1 MAYVETTYTFGA
13 FPIIERI
20 SIMRIL
26 RISTRAVVLAAST
39 FAMQAAV
46 AQPPLQVEL
55 ITPISEF
62 TDKVAI
68 QVRNMFY
75 GRGTDVMN
83 LSDASHIAVAKV
95 TIQPK
100 AVFPWHTH
108 PGPVLITVVEGD
120 FVYVLA
126 DDCVNRWYGPGT
138 AVIDE
143 GFGNVHTAYNPS
155 QTEKTVVIATFLGV
169 PAGGPL
175 TILADGPDPG
185 ICPLPTP

>member
-1 MAYVETTYTFGA
+1 M
-13 FPIIERI
+13 RI
-20 SIMRIL
+20 SPIRTLAI
-26 RISTRAVVLAAST
+26 VLAASGCM
-39 FAMQAAV
+39 MQAAM
-46 AQPPLQVEL
+46 AQAPLQVEL

-62 TDKVAI
+62 TDDVAI
-68 QVRNMFY
+68 QIRNMFY
-75 GRGTDVMN
+75 GRGRDVMN
-83 LSDASHIAVAKV
+83 LSDASNIAVAKV

-108 PGPVLITVVEGD
+108 PGPVLVTVVEGD

-126 DDCVNRWYGPGT
+126 DDCVDRWYAVGT

-155 QTEKTVVIATFLGV
+155 ETEETVVIATFLGV

-185 ICPLPTP
+185 FCPLPTP

>member
-1 MAYVETTYTFGA
+1 
-13 FPIIERI
+13 
-20 SIMRIL
+20 MRT
-26 RISTRAVVLAAST
+26 STIRTLAMGIFALAAT
-39 FAMQAAV
+39 LQTAMAEDP
-46 AQPPLQVEL
+46 PPLKVDL

-62 TDKVAI
+62 TDDVSI
-68 QVRNMFY
+68 QVRNQFW

-83 LSDASHIAVAKV
+83 MADASNIVVARV

-126 DDCVNRWYGPGT
+126 DDCLDRWYPTGT

-155 QTEKTVVIATFLGV
+155 DSGETVVIATFLGV

-175 TILADGPDPG
+175 TIPDNGPDPG

>member
-1 MAYVETTYTFGA
+1 MWTSA
-13 FPIIERI
+13 IRN
-20 SIMRIL
+20 L
-26 RISTRAVVLAAST
+26 AVALAASACT
-39 FAMQAAV
+39 MQVAM
-46 AQPPLQVEL
+46 AQPLLQVEL

-62 TDKVAI
+62 TDNVAI
-68 QVRNMFY
+68 QVRNQFY
-75 GRGTDVMN
+75 SRGTDVMN
-83 LSDASHIAVAKV
+83 MSDASNIAVAKV

-126 DDCVNRWYGPGT
+126 DDCVDRWYPVGT

-155 QTEKTVVIATFLGV
+155 DAQETVVIATFLNV
-169 PAGGPL
+169 PSGGPL
-175 TILADGPDPG
+175 TIPADGPDPVV
-185 ICPLPTP
+185 CPLPAP